1 LKNFTTAQLQ
11 AALIALYRRE
21 DADAAQ
27 AYRMTFD
34 ELQARMGDE
43 SFDAW
48 CEAQGL

>member
-1 LKNFTTAQLQ
+1 VHNFTTTQLQ
-11 AALIALYRRE
+11 AALLALYVRQ
-21 DADAAQ
+21 DDDAAQ

-34 ELQARMGDE
+34 ELHARMGDE